1 MVCLEI
7 YLCIDYRHIC
17 VYVLGNQYTQAVD
30 LCKHRMSL
38 IKIQVEFYSEN
49 RVYIVSK
56 QNVYKLWNVLM
67 SVDVHI

>member
-38 IKIQVEFYSEN
+38 TKFQVEIYSETCA
-49 RVYIVSK
+49 YIVSK
-56 QNVYKLWNVLM
+56 QNVYKPWNVLM
-67 SVDVHI
+67 SADIHI

>member
-1 MVCLEI
+1 MQYSIAFLATI
-7 YLCIDYRHIC
+7 AIAI
-17 VYVLGNQYTQAVD
+17 VLMGIANAMTQAVD

-49 RVYIVSK
+49 WVYIVSK